1 MRDLPIDLVTLRSLK
16 TELELV
22 QILGF
27 KDHIELSQADATD
40 EMDLQ
45 GNDSDS
51 EMPGLEDDDD
61 DDDDEDDDDEET
73 EVPGLQRHVTI
84 NNVVPAPQKG

>member
-22 QILGF
+22 QILSY
-27 KDHIELSQADATD
+27 KDLIELSQADAID
-40 EMDLQ
+40 ELDLQ

-51 EMPGLEDDDD
+51 EMPGLEDDD
-61 DDDDEDDDDEET
+61 
-73 EVPGLQRHVTI
+73 
-84 NNVVPAPQKG
+84 

>member
-1 MRDLPIDLVTLRSLK
+1 M
-16 TELELV
+16 

-27 KDHIELSQADATD
+27 KDHIELSQADAID
-40 EMDLQ
+40 ETDLQ

-51 EMPGLEDDDD
+51 EMLGLE
-61 DDDDEDDDDEET
+61 DDDDEDDDDEEN

-84 NNVVPAPQKG
+84 KSYPHLKKVNLFHNLLIIN

>member
-27 KDHIELSQADATD
+27 KDHIELSQADAID

-51 EMPGLEDDDD
+51 ELPGLEDDDY
-61 DDDDEDDDDEET
+61 DDDEET

>member
-27 KDHIELSQADATD
+27 KDHIELSQADTID
-40 EMDLQ
+40 EADLQ
-45 GNDSDS
+45 GNDSDCETPS
-51 EMPGLEDDDD
+51 LEDDDE
-61 DDDDEDDDDEET
+61 DEDDDDEET